1 MFLGGTPFPPSLGL
15 QEFEGTFPSEF
26 RERLAF
32 AKLTLQPKSRH
43 SVDISYS
50 LRNESDV
57 RDFGQQVSFDSAY
70 NIQNRVDSGLGRWQ
84 VSGDGYLNE
93 LTVTYQKSRWNPDPS
108 NPDEVGI
115 DFEGVMR
122 IGGRDTIQTFTQ
134 QRTSLRDDYT
144 RYGRWRGTHM
154 MKSGAIVSFLNY
166 DVNKQLFGNP
176 LFRFRSS
183 TGFSIPSEASYGV
196 GDPDLSA
203 KNAQIGFFVQDDWAM
218 TSRVTLNAGL
228 RWDYESDML
237 NNDYVTPDSVRAA
250 AAPFVDPEQY
260 FTDGDDRPPFYGAW
274 QPRIGLSYDLVGDG
288 RHVLF
293 GGYGRYYDRV
303 FYNAGLDERYRQQ
316 YAVRLFRF
324 SATGGPDPNGFDTI
338 AWDPSFLSKTGLDG
352 LISRGVAPNPELFL
366 LDNDTKP
373 PMSDQFNAGVRT
385 NVRGVLVSAN
395 YAGVRARNG
404 LTFEFANRRPD
415 GSCCLPIPG
424 FSNILVSRDAKKN
437 WFDAL
442 YLTADRPYDGRWGA
456 SLAYTLGRAEAIGGD
471 LFSLDYESVE
481 AYPRHPTATDE
492 RNSIVASGIVGLPYD
507 FVVST
512 LVTVSSGL
520 GFTITDQSQGS
531 AFGQSRVLL
540 FNGRPD
546 HKLAYRTVDLR
557 LEKIFT
563 IVGNQRASVAVE
575 GFNIFNYT
583 NDSCQDGNIPTLP
596 AVNPKFGQAACVV
609 ENSTRRLQFGVRY
622 TF

>member
-1 MFLGGTPFPPSLGL
+1 
-15 QEFEGTFPSEF
+15 
-26 RERLAF
+26 
-32 AKLTLQPKSRH
+32 
-43 SVDISYS
+43 
-50 LRNESDV
+50 
-57 RDFGQQVSFDSAY
+57 
-70 NIQNRVDSGLGRWQ
+70 
-84 VSGDGYLNE
+84 
-93 LTVTYQKSRWNPDPS
+93 
-108 NPDEVGI
+108 
-115 DFEGVMR
+115 
-122 IGGRDTIQTFTQ
+122 
-134 QRTSLRDDYT
+134 
-144 RYGRWRGTHM
+144 
-154 MKSGAIVSFLNY
+154 
-166 DVNKQLFGNP
+166 
-176 LFRFRSS
+176 
-183 TGFSIPSEASYGV
+183 
-196 GDPDLSA
+196 
-203 KNAQIGFFVQDDWAM
+203 
-218 TSRVTLNAGL
+218 
-228 RWDYESDML
+228 
-237 NNDYVTPDSVRAA
+237 
-250 AAPFVDPEQY
+250 
-260 FTDGDDRPPFYGAW
+260 
-274 QPRIGLSYDLVGDG
+274 
-288 RHVLF
+288 VLF

-303 FYNAGLDERYRQQ
+303 FYNAGLDERYRLQ

-324 SATGGPDPNGFDTI
+324 SAAGGPDPNGFDTI
-338 AWDPSFLSKTGLDG
+338 AWDPSFLSKAGLDG

-366 LDNDTKP
+366 LDNDTRP

-442 YLTADRPYDGRWGA
+442 YVTANRPYDGRWGA

-471 LFSLDYESVE
+471 LFSLDYRSVE
-481 AYPRHPTATDE
+481 AYPRHPTPTDE
-492 RNSIVASGIVGLPYD
+492 RNNIVASGIVGLPYG
-507 FVVST
+507 FVAST
-512 LVTVSSGL
+512 LVTISSGL

-546 HKLAYRTVDLR
+546 HQLAYRAVDLR

-583 NDSCQDGNIPTLP
+583 NDSCQDGSIPTLP
-596 AVNPKFGQAACVV
+596 TVNPKFGQAACVV
-609 ENSTRRLQFGVRY
+609 ENSSRRLQFGVRY